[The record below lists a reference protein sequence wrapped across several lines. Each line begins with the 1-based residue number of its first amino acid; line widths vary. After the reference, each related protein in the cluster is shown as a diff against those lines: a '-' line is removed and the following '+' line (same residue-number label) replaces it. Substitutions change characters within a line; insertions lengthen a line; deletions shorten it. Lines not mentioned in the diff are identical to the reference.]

1 MSLKSIR
8 ENYKEHGL
16 KYFTPQ
22 RAKLV
27 IRSFIRKFTG
37 LRIKEKDAIVFSEI
51 VTYKSLTCPDCV
63 QLGHC
68 KVCKCPINELFS
80 AMDVGCSDNKF
91 PAFEEK
97 VNWTRI
103 WEHLKKGNV
112 KLALKEY
119 KKKNIGRKV
128 GNNLKKRITY
138 FFKNFTDN
146 AKDKII

>member
-119 KKKNIGRKV
+119 KKKKHWKEGWKQFKEK
-128 GNNLKKRITY
+128 NNV
-138 FFKNFTDN
+138 FFQKFYG
-146 AKDKII
+146 